1 MNAQMHWQ
9 WSSTSDRNRMAGF
22 RLPGALPN
30 LPGGRKPRPAAGR
43 ATPGGLRL
51 PRMGVGTWAW
61 GNQLVRPPSGP
72 VPGPSHSPAACS
84 FPHGRPAPGASARR
98 SRRWASERPAADH
111 GRPRALQVWGYEE
124 QMDAELQRVFD
135 LCARKGASFY
145 DTGGR

>member
-1 MNAQMHWQ
+1 MLSMALLPHHLPPLI
-9 WSSTSDRNRMAGF
+9 TRTGVCPPAAMAGF

-61 GNQLVRPPSGP
+61 GNQLVRPPSGL
-72 VPGPSHSPAACS
+72 VPGPSHSPAPCS

-111 GRPRALQVWGYEE
+111 GRPRAL
-124 QMDAELQRVFD
+124 
-135 LCARKGASFY
+135 
-145 DTGGR
+145 